1 MSSYNDKFEKES
13 IPPNTTSQKAYSVKF
28 IAVGDSY
35 VGKSC
40 ITTRF
45 VKDKFE
51 EDRIAAIGVEFGSRQ
66 IIYNNT
72 NYLVQIWDT
81 AGLENFKSII
91 REYYKE
97 SAVAILVYDITN
109 VESFNN
115 IKNWLEDCK
124 YLAPSK
130 TLLVLIGNKI
140 DKEEERAVTKEI
152 GEEFATENGMLFFE
166 TSALS
171 GIGIENVFQK
181 CVENID
187 KRINEGFYDL
197 NDMSGNGIK
206 KMKNKGENNVLEKKT
221 LTKENKKKK
230 KCCLQNKLLYFLNFF
245 IIIILNNFNLL
256 IFFLKNLIN
265 S

>member
-45 VKDKFE
+45 VQDKFE

-72 NYLVQIWDT
+72 NYLVQIWDIT
-81 AGLENFKSII
+81 GQENSII
-91 REYYKE
+91 RGYYKE
-97 SAVAILVYDITN
+97 SAVALLIYDITN

-140 DKEEERAVTKEI
+140 DIEEERKITKEM
-152 GEEFATENGMLFFE
+152 GEDFANENNMLFFE
-166 TSALS
+166 TSARS
-171 GIGIENVFQK
+171 CIGIEYVFQK
-181 CVENID
+181 CIENID

-206 KMKNKGENNVLEKKT
+206 KMKNKGEYNVLEKK
-221 LTKENKKKK
+221 L
-230 KCCLQNKLLYFLNFF
+230 
-245 IIIILNNFNLL
+245 
-256 IFFLKNLIN
+256 
-265 S
+265 

>member
-45 VKDKFE
+45 VQDKFE
-51 EDRIAAIGVEFGSRQ
+51 EDRLATIGVEFGERQ

-72 NYLVQIWDT
+72 NYLVQILDT
-81 AGLENFKSII
+81 AGQESFKSII
-91 REYYKE
+91 RGYYKE

-115 IKNWLEDCK
+115 IKNLLEDCK

-140 DKEEERAVTKEI
+140 DIEEERKITKEM
-152 GEEFATENGMLFFE
+152 GEDFANENNMLFFE
-166 TSALS
+166 TSARS
-171 GIGIENVFQK
+171 GIGIEYVFQK
-181 CVENID
+181 CIENID

-206 KMKNKGENNVLEKKT
+206 KMKNKDEYNALEKK
-221 LTKENKKKK
+221 L
-230 KCCLQNKLLYFLNFF
+230 
-245 IIIILNNFNLL
+245 
-256 IFFLKNLIN
+256 
-265 S
+265 